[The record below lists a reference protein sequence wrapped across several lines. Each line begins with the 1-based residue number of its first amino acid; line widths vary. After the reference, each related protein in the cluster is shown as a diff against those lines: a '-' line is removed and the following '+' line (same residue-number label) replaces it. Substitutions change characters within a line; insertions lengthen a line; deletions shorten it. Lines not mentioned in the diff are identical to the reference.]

1 VKHRISSGGIVVFE
15 NRILLVRHFVE
26 DKYDF
31 WVAPG
36 GGLKPKESIFEGAV
50 REVKEETGLVVE
62 TVKPVYFEQFYQPER
77 QHIKT
82 WILCRYISGEIS
94 TSAPEA
100 TREYI
105 VEASWLDENQIK
117 SMAMRVFPEVLIN
130 NFWKDLQDGFPEL
143 KYLGNRQMEFY

>member
-1 VKHRISSGGIVVFE
+1 MVFE
-15 NRILLVRHFVE
+15 NHVLLVRHFVK

-100 TREYI
+100 THEYI

-117 SMAMRVFPEVLIN
+117 SMATRVFPEVLIS
-130 NFWKDLQDGFPEL
+130 NFWEDLQDGFPEL